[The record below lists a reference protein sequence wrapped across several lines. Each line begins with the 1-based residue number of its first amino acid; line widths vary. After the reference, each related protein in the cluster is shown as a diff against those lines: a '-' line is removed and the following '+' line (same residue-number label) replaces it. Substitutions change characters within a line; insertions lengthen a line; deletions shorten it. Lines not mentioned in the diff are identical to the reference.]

1 MVPPATL
8 PSLAARLSVERSGD
22 AAFIEGDRRWSY
34 AEFEAETR
42 RAAAWLA
49 GHGVRKGDRVA
60 VWLPNGVAWL
70 ALFFALARLGAVM
83 MSVNTRFRS
92 SELEYVL
99 KKSRAAHLILQPG
112 FRRIDFRAIV
122 SAVDPAAV
130 PDLRSV
136 IVVDAPEGAE
146 PDPILG
152 RPATALRLGPAA
164 DSLAADSPAD
174 AAEPD
179 LPCILF
185 TTSGTTRGPKLV
197 IHPQRTL
204 VFHTGPV
211 AARTGLDQPGA
222 RLLAMLP
229 FCGVFGLVGTL
240 AAFAAGT
247 PVVILDTF
255 DAERAAAL
263 IERHAVTHT
272 FGSDEMYRR
281 LLQVRTGDR
290 PFPAARLFGFAA
302 FQPGAIEL
310 ATEAWARGVPM
321 VGLYG
326 SSEVQALFAIQ
337 PKDLPLEERILGG
350 GLPSAGEEARVR
362 VRDVDTGELLP
373 PGRSGEIEI
382 ASPGNFVGYLD
393 DPDATADVMLPDG
406 FFRTGDVGYRRADG
420 SFVYEMRKGDAIRL
434 GGYLV
439 SPVEIEDVL
448 KGFDGVADA
457 QVVAVAVGTELKPV
471 AFVIPQPG
479 AAVDPDAL
487 AARARACMAAFKV
500 PHRVWP
506 VESFPTTESA
516 NGTKIQRARLR
527 AMAEERLAEERLAE
541 ERLAGES

>member
-1 MVPPATL
+1 MVSPATL

-22 AAFIEGDRRWSY
+22 TAFIEGDRRWSY

-60 VWLPNGVAWL
+60 VWLPNGVTWL

-99 KKSRAAHLILQPG
+99 KKSRAAHLIMQPG

-136 IVVDAPEGAE
+136 IVA
-146 PDPILG
+146 DPSGETDTTAILG
-152 RPATALRLGPAA
+152 RPAVALRLDTVA
-164 DSLAADSPAD
+164 DAPAD

-185 TTSGTTRGPKLV
+185 TTSGTTKGPKLV

-204 VFHTGPV
+204 VFHSGPV
-211 AARTGLDQPGA
+211 AVRTGLDRPGA
-222 RLLAMLP
+222 RLLGMLP

-281 LLQVRTGDR
+281 LLQVRAGDR
-290 PFPAARLFGFAA
+290 PFPTARLFGFAA

-337 PKDLPLEERILGG
+337 PEGLPLEERILGG
-350 GLPSAGEEARVR
+350 GLPSAGELARVR
-362 VRDVDTGELLP
+362 VRDVDTGDLLP
-373 PGRSGEIEI
+373 PGQSGEIEI
-382 ASPGNFVGYLD
+382 AAPGNFVGYLD
-393 DPDATADVMLPDG
+393 DPEATAEVMLPDG
-406 FFRTGDVGYRRADG
+406 FFRTGDVGHLRADG

-479 AAVDPDAL
+479 ATIDPDAL
-487 AARARACMAAFKV
+487 VARARACMAGFKV
-500 PHRVWP
+500 PYRVWP
-506 VESFPTTESA
+506 VEAFPTTESA

-527 AMAEERLAEERLAE
+527 TMAEERLARE
-541 ERLAGES
+541 G